1 MQKEIKA
8 LKQTTST
15 LTPQSL
21 SLLTGEF
28 KSGLQAK
35 EAWTQGTNIV
45 SAVKEHPK
53 ETRWWIYQEV
63 AKLVK
68 EIDANK
74 TLSSNEEI
82 EFCCR
87 SIIEEHPTLK
97 LDEIYVAFNMIRQ
110 GKFGKLYER
119 LKSAEILDCLR
130 RYESDVRSPILE
142 RDAEMKRKEFLQSSD
157 YSQVVLEP
165 LGLAGIFDNLAK
177 SETEVKGEGIGSRLR
192 KKNEW

>member
-1 MQKEIKA
+1 M
-8 LKQTTST
+8 
-15 LTPQSL
+15 
-21 SLLTGEF
+21 
-28 KSGLQAK
+28 
-35 EAWTQGTNIV
+35 
-45 SAVKEHPK
+45 
-53 ETRWWIYQEV
+53 
-63 AKLVK
+63 VK